1 MHSFKKRGRTSH
13 ATNPQTYV
21 LKKNPQTTTVEDRE
35 KEELRTRVWLLM
47 LCAAAHQLA
56 HTMPATVEADKRI
69 KAMLYYCSMIL
80 RAYQS
85 ICSAE
90 PRPGMGGWQGGSRAQ
105 SRALPRREWNGTGR
119 AAGASAGEPPG
130 TKENK
135 AANPGLTPLIPAT
148 PAPAA
153 PPPPSLSGF
162 PLPHFLLFTMLHLR
176 SRRRSLRYSR
186 ARAPPNP
193 ATLQLI
199 TVVVTTAAEAPIPAA
214 I

>member
-1 MHSFKKRGRTSH
+1 
-13 ATNPQTYV
+13 
-21 LKKNPQTTTVEDRE
+21 
-35 KEELRTRVWLLM
+35 M

-162 PLPHFLLFTMLHLR
+162 PLPHFLLFTMLPLR

-193 ATLQLI
+193 ATLQLTNHRGGDHSGRSPDPRCYI
-199 TVVVTTAAEAPIPAA
+199 NPPRLLFLSSPRLPSPPLPPHAVSCCSCCLPWPSD
-214 I
+214 